1 MKSLAHN
8 QDETKIFEEK
18 AQHAKVKDFYKM
30 KLKGVIVHRGDMD
43 SGHYYTLL
51 KEDNSWR
58 KYDD

>member
-1 MKSLAHN
+1 
-8 QDETKIFEEK
+8 
-18 AQHAKVKDFYKM
+18 M